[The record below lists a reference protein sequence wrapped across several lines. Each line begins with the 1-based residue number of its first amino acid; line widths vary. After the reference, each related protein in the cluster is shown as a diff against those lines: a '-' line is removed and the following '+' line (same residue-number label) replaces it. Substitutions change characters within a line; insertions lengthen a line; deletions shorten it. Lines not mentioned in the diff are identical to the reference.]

1 MSKNIIEVDPAKF
14 PWLDLNRYTFCM
26 GAENSGILY
35 LSGQTASEYDPK
47 LDRVVCKG
55 DLLDQTRVIYEKLA
69 VVLEAAGMS
78 FQNVVQTVDYIDAT
92 ALPLYRETGAIRKD
106 YLGDNNP
113 LGATGICVERLL
125 RPDAFIEVSMVVM
138 RGEKKPINPGWDRYG
153 QLTYVP
159 GVEVEDMVWTSGF
172 VGSEDINGQ
181 ANYPQDTARQV
192 ELTYGII
199 GKVLAGAGVGPEDV
213 VKTLDYISP
222 QCLLQYPNTADV
234 RRGFFGDRFPAS
246 TNIPVNRLLRPEGH
260 VEIEVV
266 AVKGGDRQEIR
277 VPEWEQHYGGLTQ
290 NAGVKKG
297 RMLQISGQSSVDPA
311 TGATVGGYDI
321 VAQTEQAYSNIA
333 RIMGEGGYSMD
344 DIVNTIEWVAP
355 NGMMDYRKV
364 GEVRR
369 KYFGDRFP
377 SATGVSMHQI
387 LGRPEQLIEVTAVAV
402 I

>member
-1 MSKNIIEVDPAKF
+1 
-14 PWLDLNRYTFCM
+14 M

-92 ALPLYRETGAIRKD
+92 ALPLYRETGAIRKE

-125 RPDAFIEVSMVVM
+125 RPDAFIEVSMVAM
-138 RGEKKPINPGWDRYG
+138 RGKKKHINPGWDRYG

-321 VAQTEQAYSNIA
+321 VVQTEQAYSNIA

-387 LGRPEQLIEVTAVAV
+387 LGLPEQLIEVTAVAV

>member
-1 MSKNIIEVDPAKF
+1 
-14 PWLDLNRYTFCM
+14 M

-92 ALPLYRETGAIRKD
+92 ALPLYRETGAIRKE

-125 RPDAFIEVSMVVM
+125 RPDAFIEVSMVAM

-321 VAQTEQAYSNIA
+321 VVQTEQAYSNIA

>member
-1 MSKNIIEVDPAKF
+1 
-14 PWLDLNRYTFCM
+14 M

-92 ALPLYRETGAIRKD
+92 ALPLYRETGAIRKE

-125 RPDAFIEVSMVVM
+125 RPDAFIEVGIVAM

-199 GKVLAGAGVGPEDV
+199 GKVLAGASVGPEDV

-321 VAQTEQAYSNIA
+321 VAQAEQAYNNIA